1 MSAETLAVNRQ
12 QASRR
17 RATAVFLGVCLFNF
31 AGYGLIIN
39 CFGLFLSPVSVAQ
52 NISITEISLTH
63 TVRTLCGMAGTV
75 LAGRLMPR
83 YDLRKYLALVCLGLA
98 GAAVLTARSTVF
110 WHFMLSAA
118 LLGFAAGLGIY
129 TLVPLVISEWF
140 TAPGGYIGLATA
152 CGGLGG
158 IVFSPVLA
166 RVIQCRGWQAGYL
179 LIAAVALLVML
190 PAGVFLIRFRPGE
203 LGLEPCTGKKTVRAG
218 GGRASRCPWMP
229 GSHRTKR
236 PTCRSFTS
244 SSACSSRSR
253 WYRGPI
259 PMCPPCFVPR
269 DTARWQW
276 ADSMPAIRWGPR

>member
-129 TLVPLVISEWF
+129 T
-140 TAPGGYIGLATA
+140 
-152 CGGLGG
+152 
-158 IVFSPVLA
+158 PVSYTHLT
-166 RVIQCRGWQAGYL
+166 
-179 LIAAVALLVML
+179 L
-190 PAGVFLIRFRPGE
+190 PTK
-203 LGLEPCTGKKTVRAG
+203 LEV
-218 GGRASRCPWMP
+218 
-229 GSHRTKR
+229 
-236 PTCRSFTS
+236 
-244 SSACSSRSR
+244 
-253 WYRGPI
+253 
-259 PMCPPCFVPR
+259 
-269 DTARWQW
+269 
-276 ADSMPAIRWGPR
+276 